1 MAEIFNL
8 LSFFYN
14 LISENIDCLLNDG
27 LGDCSTLCLP
37 TQNGHT
43 CACQTGV
50 SLRTDGKTCYDSES
64 NINERKVFLR
74 ICGNKFLISFYK
86 SIGLIELFIF

>member
-1 MAEIFNL
+1 MAEIYYL
-8 LSFFYN
+8 LLLLLYI
-14 LISENIDCLLNDG
+14 LISENTDCLLNDG

-50 SLRTDGKTCYDSES
+50 SLLTDGKTCYDCKS
-64 NINERKVFLR
+64 NKNERNVYLR
-74 ICGNKFLISFYK
+74 ICGNKFRISFY
-86 SIGLIELFIF
+86 